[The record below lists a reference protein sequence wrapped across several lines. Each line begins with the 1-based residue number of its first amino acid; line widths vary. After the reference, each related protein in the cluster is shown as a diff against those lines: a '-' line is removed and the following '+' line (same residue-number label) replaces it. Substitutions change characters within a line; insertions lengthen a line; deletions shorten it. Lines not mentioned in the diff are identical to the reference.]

1 MIRVGAQVAWVDLD
15 SHVWAIDLAAASPEP
30 TRLDGGGV
38 ILWRALPVE
47 SLEQLAEA
55 VGAPDAGAVAQVG
68 RFIESLQ
75 KQGLC
80 EVD

>member
-1 MIRVGAQVAWVDLD
+1 MIRVAAQVAWVDRD
-15 SHVWAIDLAAASPEP
+15 SHVWAINLAASSPEP

-38 ILWRALPVE
+38 ILWRALPAD
-47 SLEQLAEA
+47 SLEELARA
-55 VGAPDAGAVAQVG
+55 VGAPDAEAVADVG